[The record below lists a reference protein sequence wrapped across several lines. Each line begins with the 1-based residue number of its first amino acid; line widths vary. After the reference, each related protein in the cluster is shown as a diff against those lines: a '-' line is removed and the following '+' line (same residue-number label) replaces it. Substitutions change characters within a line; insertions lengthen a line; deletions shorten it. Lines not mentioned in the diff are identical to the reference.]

1 MNADHQQIAEA
12 VVAGDEAAA
21 RQAMENHLQHVQQQ
35 LLG

>member
-1 MNADHQQIAEA
+1 
-12 VVAGDEAAA
+12 VAGDEAAA